1 MLGVSKAIN
10 PRDYFSLDVKF
21 LKQYEAKKP
30 NFGFNGLGELVFFR
44 TYSRLKPDGSKESFF
59 DCIKRV
65 VEGCYEIQRRHCV
78 SLHIPWNFK
87 KAQESAQEMFQRMWD
102 FKFLPPGRGLWM
114 MGTDFMWSRL
124 GAALNNCFDGK
135 TEIIT
140 RDGVKQIGLLVGTEQ
155 ELLTTGGKW
164 VKAPIKSF
172 GVQELYKL
180 TLERAGVQKIIY
192 TTAGHR
198 WFAKDLRK
206 TQTVAIE
213 DTSGVIV
220 KKRQHI
226 GYKEVTTVNLTEH
239 HMMQSVYGSGVN
251 GNVRPSAFGVAHG
264 IAYGDGTTGQD
275 SESCGT
281 YLYLCEHKNEELL
294 EYFPNCPTSFDK
306 EKGVEGA
313 VRVADLPRFFRRKP
327 SLRESKSYLY
337 GWLAG
342 YFAADGTINTK
353 GNQIYIASSEYD
365 NMLLVRDVCA
375 VLGIGTNS
383 IVQTTQTVTH
393 DGIKKKFIG
402 YKIGIMPI
410 HLNED
415 FFLLSEHKKRFLDHR
430 SHRDR
435 PLYKWHVKSVEQTG
449 EFAEVYCPQVPDTQ
463 AFALADNIL
472 TGNCAFIST
481 DDTIEADPAEPF
493 CFLMDM
499 AMLGVGVGFDTKGK
513 DRIAI
518 KNPSAKTVGYQ
529 IEDSR
534 EGWVESLRMLLH
546 SYTLKYK
553 DGKVKFDYSLIRPKG
568 SPINGFGGTA
578 AGSGILVELH
588 NAVIALLDSRV
599 GKKLSSVDITDIMNI
614 IGKCVVAGN
623 VRRCLP
629 KGTLVHLKRGLTPIE
644 QVRVG
649 DLVLTADGYYPV
661 IENVKQGVQRVVTI
675 KNQMGKFRCTDR
687 HRIAIMSGVGKYEWK
702 RAKELVKDDRMVFV
716 DAIIPGVT
724 TALPSDT
731 DASTRGN
738 QMIVPNL
745 TTDVAWFIGAIH
757 GDGYVYDGRA
767 YKGRKHHGSS
777 VSISVNRDEYHD
789 GMIEKI
795 STGFAMFGFT
805 AREQSSHDNS
815 HKLRVTSRKLAS
827 YFHKNLKTA
836 KTPLDVPEFI
846 LCGMPEIRAAYLA
859 GLLDTDGST
868 KNRPTVLLASVY
880 AKFIKQVQAVYS
892 SLGIP
897 TKCVLRAEEDGTNQA
912 KWELHLVGEM
922 AISKFNELVQQYAV
936 KQLRVMTGYSGHDY
950 GFPSAW
956 VDKSTI
962 DYGRSWSPQQAQMSY
977 NRACLCDA
985 ETNDLVPIAVEAVI
999 DESIEVETY
1008 DLSVPG
1014 RNEFVAEGM
1023 LVHNTAEIAF
1033 GSPDDTEYSNMKNVT
1048 AGLTETE
1055 RNEFFN
1061 VTNGL
1066 YSKSRSH
1073 ATIDDFTGTTISAD
1087 KLNRAIETWNALNSY
1102 RWASNNSVSAEVGMD
1117 YSKFGEQIAA
1127 NGEPGFIWLQN
1138 MRDYGRMKDGHTPGI
1153 DGRVAGSNPCVEQSL
1168 ESSELCCL
1176 VETFPARHDDAADFM
1191 RTLKF
1196 AYLYAKT
1203 VTLLPTHNV
1212 RTNQVMLRNRRIG
1225 LSQSGIVQAFAKFG
1239 RRAVLRDFCD
1249 AGYSEIDS
1257 WDMIYSEWLC
1267 VPKSIKKT
1275 SIKPS
1280 GSVSLLA
1287 GATPGIHYPEAT
1299 TYWRTVRV
1307 AKDNILVKILQKA
1320 GYRVEP
1326 SVTDSRTMVVYF
1338 AISDRSVKAVNEV
1351 SMLEQLENCAAYQHY
1366 WADNQVSCTV
1376 KFKKH
1381 EAKDIA
1387 SALELYEDQLK
1398 GISFLP
1404 YFEHNYPQAPYIP
1417 CAPQEV
1423 DEYNSSIKEVDYTDY
1438 IMEAAGSNY
1447 CENDTCELK
1456 TETAAQ

>member
-281 YLYLCEHKNEELL
+281 YLYLCGHKNEELL

-353 GNQIYIASSEYD
+353 GNQICIASSEYD
-365 NMLLVRDVCA
+365 NMLLVRDICA
-375 VLGIGTNS
+375 VLGIGTYS

-393 DGIKKKFIG
+393 DGMKKKFIG

-430 SHRDR
+430 SHRNR

-518 KNPSAKTVGYQ
+518 KNPSAKTVEYQ

-623 VRRCLP
+623 VRR
-629 KGTLVHLKRGLTPIE
+629 
-644 QVRVG
+644 
-649 DLVLTADGYYPV
+649 
-661 IENVKQGVQRVVTI
+661 
-675 KNQMGKFRCTDR
+675 
-687 HRIAIMSGVGKYEWK
+687 
-702 RAKELVKDDRMVFV
+702 
-716 DAIIPGVT
+716 
-724 TALPSDT
+724 
-731 DASTRGN
+731 
-738 QMIVPNL
+738 
-745 TTDVAWFIGAIH
+745 
-757 GDGYVYDGRA
+757 
-767 YKGRKHHGSS
+767 
-777 VSISVNRDEYHD
+777 
-789 GMIEKI
+789 
-795 STGFAMFGFT
+795 
-805 AREQSSHDNS
+805 
-815 HKLRVTSRKLAS
+815 
-827 YFHKNLKTA
+827 
-836 KTPLDVPEFI
+836 
-846 LCGMPEIRAAYLA
+846 
-859 GLLDTDGST
+859 
-868 KNRPTVLLASVY
+868 
-880 AKFIKQVQAVYS
+880 
-892 SLGIP
+892 
-897 TKCVLRAEEDGTNQA
+897 
-912 KWELHLVGEM
+912 
-922 AISKFNELVQQYAV
+922 
-936 KQLRVMTGYSGHDY
+936 
-950 GFPSAW
+950 
-956 VDKSTI
+956 
-962 DYGRSWSPQQAQMSY
+962 
-977 NRACLCDA
+977 
-985 ETNDLVPIAVEAVI
+985 
-999 DESIEVETY
+999 
-1008 DLSVPG
+1008 
-1014 RNEFVAEGM
+1014 
-1023 LVHNTAEIAF
+1023 TAEIAF

-1087 KLNRAIETWNALNSY
+1087 KLKRAIETWNALNSY

-1423 DEYNSSIKEVDYTDY
+1423 DEYNNSIKEVDYTDY